1 VVSDY
6 DDIRSEEQEEVED
19 NEGGERLQGSEPHEE
34 VSRSEAST
42 FLAKS
47 GINLDSD
54 LETET
59 EETEDLET
67 PIITSRSRASNDLLE
82 WRRMASIQYYVTGKS
97 IPWIADKLLI
107 SQRTVERDISY
118 CKRNAKSTMRKYFT
132 QTLPEEVL
140 KSLARLNAVNNAAWD
155 MAERAKEKGQ
165 GKLEVDS
172 LRLAKDTAV
181 AITDITTNNK
191 SLIDEAYEIVDQSE
205 KELTKLESVADNNN
219 TMGHGYAVAPGD
231 NTTNT
236 NPNTG
241 VYDNISNSGKEHD
254 HSTTTTNYTSAIIS
268 HSDID
273 SSGTS
278 TTSNSI

>member
-67 PIITSRSRASNDLLE
+67 PIRTSRSRASNDLLE

-172 LRLAKDTAV
+172 LRLAKDTAK
-181 AITDITTNNK
+181 DITEIVTNNR
-191 SLIDEAYEIVDQSE
+191 SLIDTAYEAQDQE
-205 KELTKLESVADNNN
+205 KELDKLSNNN
-219 TMGHGYAVAPGD
+219 IDTMGHGYAVAPGD
-231 NTTNT
+231 NTTIT

-241 VYDNISNSGKEHD
+241 VCDNISNSRKEHD
-254 HSTTTTNYTSAIIS
+254 HSTTTPNYNSAIINN
-268 HSDID
+268 SDID
-273 SSGTS
+273 SSSTS
-278 TTSNSI
+278 TNSNSI

>member
-6 DDIRSEEQEEVED
+6 VDTRSPEEEEED
-19 NEGGERLQGSEPHEE
+19 REE
-34 VSRSEAST
+34 EKVSRSEAPT
-42 FLAKS
+42 FLSKS

-59 EETEDLET
+59 EETEDDFE
-67 PIITSRSRASNDLLE
+67 PPKISRNRASNDLLE
-82 WRRMASIQYYVTGKS
+82 WRRITSFQYYVTGKD
-97 IPWIADKLLI
+97 INWISRKMLI
-107 SQRTVERDISY
+107 STRTVERDISY
-118 CKRNAKSTMRKYFT
+118 MRRNAKQTMRKYFT